1 MKLVFFDEF
10 VLNMLHQHRGGRMMQ
25 TLLKVKKAQIDK
37 EISWLKNNSRAL
49 HFYLF
54 SILDYKNSCSSVVA
68 ETIPPILDNKDSEIA
83 NQWAHKLEI
92 PIDIIKVPVSQVDI
106 TALTVHES
114 MEDNAIGASEG
125 INNISLEE
133 INELIDNFEGTSSIE
148 DAHGISFGD
157 TVSGISSVYD
167 YVRDFFAENNGSL
180 FECNVNDINKRW
192 VTVYS
197 QFPDAFSWID
207 RSNEQQAIW
216 LIKFM
221 RKKLVSVPLKPL
233 NNMQRI
239 SFIIATFDSWGGWD
253 DQQLAKLKKGRT
265 KVSSSFSALMEN
277 FDIYNH
283 KFVFLQEVEKAWK
296 QKELRSKKKNEKP
309 NVQMTV
315 KTLEY
320 LLFIAKVHEM
330 SPKEML
336 NSLIVD
342 AYFDIVGSN
351 GKLPKRKH

>member
-1 MKLVFFDEF
+1 
-10 VLNMLHQHRGGRMMQ
+10 MQ

-54 SILDYKNSCSSVVA
+54 SILDYKNSRSSVVT
-68 ETIPPILDNKDSEIA
+68 ETISPILDNKDSEIA
-83 NQWAHKLEI
+83 NQWTHKLEI
-92 PIDIIKVPVSQVDI
+92 PPDIINVPTSQVDV

-114 MEDNAIGASEG
+114 MKDNAIGASED
-125 INNISLEE
+125 INNIFLEE
-133 INELIDNFEGTSSIE
+133 VNELIDNFEETFSIE
-148 DAHGISFGD
+148 DAHGISFRD
-157 TVSGISSVYD
+157 TVSGISSVYN

-180 FECNVNDINKRW
+180 FECNINEINKRW
-192 VTVYS
+192 VAVYS

-239 SFIIATFDSWGGWD
+239 NFIIATFDSWGGWD
-253 DQQLAKLKKGRT
+253 DQQLAKLKESRA
-265 KVSSSFSALMEN
+265 KVSSSFSALIEN

-283 KFVFLQEVEKAWK
+283 KVVFLQEVDKAWK

-309 NVQMTV
+309 KVQLTV

-320 LLFIAKVHEM
+320 LLFIAQVHEL

-336 NSLIVD
+336 NALIAD

-351 GKLPKRKH
+351 GKIPKRKH